1 MAKAEKKIMI
11 ALIQNRRILVLHLE
25 GGVKGSTMEE
35 LMHTAKSQWVQLILN
50 LQVNVGVATDEELQ
64 STLIH
69 VVEITEDEERPDLDD
84 EERPEVDGVTGE
96 DVTGIITLLSRGQFQ
111 HNQHL

>member
-1 MAKAEKKIMI
+1 MTEQVLVRVWYSQRTLIMI
-11 ALIQNRRILVLHLE
+11 VLIQNRRILVLHLE

-69 VVEITEDEERPDLDD
+69 VVEITEDEERP
-84 EERPEVDGVTGE
+84 EVDGVTGE
-96 DVTGIITLLSRGQFQ
+96 DVTGIITLF
-111 HNQHL
+111 